1 MRMHVMA
8 YSAPMA
14 SLLNITLTGL
24 HTVSVLKS
32 WCHLEQHEQATSAPR
47 ACAS

>member
-14 SLLNITLTGL
+14 SLLNITLTGSHSL
-24 HTVSVLKS
+24 SFEELVPS
-32 WCHLEQHEQATSAPR
+32 R
-47 ACAS
+47 AA